1 MPAHSINAPKIAAT
15 RILANWRKKVAL
27 AGAVLFL
34 SFGAGAPT
42 ATAGGYYGGYYG
54 YHGYYKHRYYRHG
67 RYHRRH
73 KHYHYHRGGG
83 GRAAAIAL
91 GVIGGAI
98 ILNELAEDR
107 ARQRAY
113 DARYYPYRSPYSGGY
128 GEGYSRG
135 FDRGFDE
142 GFDRGQGVRSA
153 RPLETLPTR
162 PSGGDDLDA
171 VLDGGPN
178 EAGRISVAEAYQ
190 TCLRR
195 VRSALSER
203 GFIVSAPFEPDTAE
217 DIGGAWKMTATVLA
231 QRGADD
237 ESRAMYCEADE
248 TRVYLVELI

>member
-1 MPAHSINAPKIAAT
+1 MPAHRIAAP
-15 RILANWRKKVAL
+15 ILFAHWRKKLVL
-27 AGAVLFL
+27 AAAALFL
-34 SFGAGAPT
+34 SVGAGTSNA
-42 ATAGGYYGGYYG
+42 AAGGYYGGYYG
-54 YHGYYKHRYYRHG
+54 YHGYYKHRPYYK
-67 RYHRRH
+67 HRRH
-73 KHYHYHRGGG
+73 HRRYGRYRHHRGGG
-83 GRAAAIAL
+83 EAAAIAL

-98 ILNELAEDR
+98 ILNELAENR

-113 DARYYPYRSPYSGGY
+113 DARYYPYRTPYRGGY

-142 GFDRGQGVRSA
+142 GFDRGQDAGPA
-153 RPLETLPTR
+153 RPLETPLTR